1 MTSNEAI
8 CRRLTDLCGEANISY
23 YALASLAAIPKSTLK
38 NIFNGTNPTI
48 ATINKICNGLGIT
61 MHEFLTQNILTTVKM
76 INKRGI

>member
-8 CRRLTDLCGEANISY
+8 CRRLIDLCGEANISY

-48 ATINKICNGLGIT
+48 AIINKICNGLGIT
-61 MHEFLTQNILTTVKM
+61 MHEFFNSEYFDYCEDD
-76 INKRGI
+76 

>member
-23 YALASLAAIPKSTLK
+23 YALASFAAIPKSTLK

-61 MHEFLTQNILTTVKM
+61 MHEFFNSEYFDYCEDD
-76 INKRGI
+76 

>member
-48 ATINKICNGLGIT
+48 ATINKICNCLGIT
-61 MHEFLTQNILTTVKM
+61 MHEFFNSEYFDYCEDD
-76 INKRGI
+76 

>member
-38 NIFNGTNPTI
+38 NIFFGTNPTI

-61 MHEFLTQNILTTVKM
+61 MHEFFNSEYFDYCEDD
-76 INKRGI
+76 

>member
-1 MTSNEAI
+1 MVVVTNANVAI

-61 MHEFLTQNILTTVKM
+61 MHEFFNSEYFDYCEDD
-76 INKRGI
+76 